1 MGKCK
6 CPFHNCSNSSYDPVN
21 LVYDTLHGDPVSEHV
36 RQESINSGICVSCIQ
51 KHSEHPH

>member
-6 CPFHNCSNSSYDPVN
+6 CPFHNCPNYSYDPVN

-51 KHSEHPH
+51 KHNEDPH